1 MRELSSTPVYFPRA
15 GSKNT
20 AQTIALA
27 LNRALELNIKHL
39 IVASTTGKTALNLI
53 RQAKREFNIVCV
65 THHCG
70 FAQPGKSELS
80 STTEARL
87 KASGC
92 AVLRTTHLFAGI
104 DRALR
109 LKFGGAGP
117 AEVVASA
124 YRTLGEGVKVA
135 IEISV
140 MALDAGLVP
149 YGKDLISIA
158 GTGSGAD
165 TAIVIQPAHS
175 SRFFETK
182 VREIICKPRN
192 F

>member
-1 MRELSSTPVYFPRA
+1 MKEQISLPVYFSRT

-20 AQTIALA
+20 TQTIVLA
-27 LNRALELNIKHL
+27 LNRGRELNIKH
-39 IVASTTGKTALNLI
+39 IVVASTTGKTALALL
-53 RQAKREFNIVCV
+53 RQTKNRFNVVCV

-70 FAQPGKSELS
+70 FAEPGKSELS
-80 STTEARL
+80 SATEARL
-87 KASGC
+87 KASGVS
-92 AVLRTTHLFAGI
+92 VLRTTHLFAGI

-109 LKFGGAGP
+109 LKFGGAYP
-117 AEVVASA
+117 AEIVAST

-135 IEISV
+135 VEIAV

-175 SRFFETK
+175 NRFFETRVK
-182 VREIICKPRN
+182 EIICKPRN